1 MKDAESKIVRKAV
14 EDPPSRGRYGAAGE
28 HEDENEHMRIPAFER
43 WFGHERR
50 EYSRVIPPF
59 PPLTAF
65 GDIFLFWRLRAE
77 RWWSD
82 LAGPGRTKKSG
93 DMETVGNSD
102 NRGSNHTSLRIKH
115 LRLWQ
120 EGGKVMNNGADQKV
134 QYGISFDRSVKSGNW
149 QRARGS

>member
-65 GDIFLFWRLRAE
+65 QGPLVLRMEFWSGEVPGKGAIGLRTNVDIACQQQV
-77 RWWSD
+77 
-82 LAGPGRTKKSG
+82 A
-93 DMETVGNSD
+93 
-102 NRGSNHTSLRIKH
+102 
-115 LRLWQ
+115 
-120 EGGKVMNNGADQKV
+120 
-134 QYGISFDRSVKSGNW
+134 
-149 QRARGS
+149 